1 MTIERIRPAGLS
13 NGPTYTH
20 VVKTTGTTVYIAGQT
35 PVDENGQIVGKGD
48 ITAQTEQV
56 MQNIGK
62 ALASVG
68 AGYDKLVKTTVFIT
82 DARYREAVGAVR
94 NKYLAGHL
102 PTSTLLV
109 VAGLAQPEFLL
120 EIEAIAVLD

>member
-1 MTIERIRPAGLS
+1 MSIERIQPSGLN
-13 NGPTYTH
+13 NGPTYTQ
-20 VVKTTGTTVYIAGQT
+20 VVKATGTTVYIAGQT
-35 PVDENGQIVGKGD
+35 PVDAQGNVVGRGD

-56 MQNIGK
+56 MANIGK

-82 DARYREAVGAVR
+82 DARYREAVGNVR